1 MKINWCDLRAL
12 QWRSLSLYDLLFPST
27 GNSLAMV
34 LKHNNQLPNQH
45 FRKDWQRRV
54 KTWFDQPGR
63 KKSRRVARIQKAA
76 RIAPR
81 PVDGLLRPAVRCPT
95 QRYNMRLRVGRGFTL
110 EELKE
115 AGINRKEARS
125 IGIAVDHRR
134 RNHSQESLELNVQR
148 LKAYK
153 AKLIVFPRK
162 ASSPKKGDSDAA
174 AVASAVQL
182 RGAILPVEQ
191 VATAPEARAISA
203 DEKKV
208 NAYMKLRYARSAA
221 RTLGAREKRARDKA
235 EEEANKKK

>member
-1 MKINWCDLRAL
+1 
-12 QWRSLSLYDLLFPST
+12 
-27 GNSLAMV
+27 MV

-63 KKSRRVARIQKAA
+63 KKSRRIARVQKAA

-95 QRYNMRLRVGRGFTL
+95 QRYNMKLRSGRGFTL

-115 AGINRKEARS
+115 AGINRKVARTV
-125 IGIAVDHRR
+125 GIAVDHRR
-134 RNHSQESLELNVQR
+134 RNKSQESLELNVQR

-162 ASSPKKGDSDAA
+162 AGKPKQGDSEAA
-174 AVASAVQL
+174 EVASAVQL
-182 RGAILPVEQ
+182 RGGLLPIQ
-191 VATAPEARAISA
+191 QISAAPEARAIAA

-208 NAYMKLRYARSAA
+208 NAFQKLRYARSEA
-221 RTLGAREKRARDKA
+221 RTLGAREKRAREKA

>member
-1 MKINWCDLRAL
+1 
-12 QWRSLSLYDLLFPST
+12 
-27 GNSLAMV
+27 MV

-110 EELKE
+110 DELKE
-115 AGINRKEARS
+115 AGINRKVART

-134 RNHSQESLELNVQR
+134 RNKSQESLELNVQR

-153 AKLIVFPRK
+153 AKLIVFPRNSAK
-162 ASSPKKGDSDAA
+162 PKKGDSEAA
-174 AVASAVQL
+174 EVATAVQL
-182 RGAILPVEQ
+182 REPILPVKQ
-191 VATAPEARAISA
+191 VSAVPEARAIAA

-208 NAYMKLRYARSAA
+208 NAYQKLRYARSAA